1 MIALFDEILVAL
13 VEMSV
18 SLDEILVELVF
29 ILDSTL
35 DISPRVRLPSISAS
49 LRIVTVPEVCP
60 KDKSPVTKSP
70 YISVKTSPSVALPS
84 ASNENSELPI

>member
-13 VEMSV
+13 VEISA
-18 SLDEILVELVF
+18 SLDEILVEFVF
-29 ILDSTL
+29 ILDSTSE
-35 DISPRVRLPSISAS
+35 IFPNVKVPSISAS

-70 YISVKTSPSVALPS
+70 YTRVKVSPSEALPS
-84 ASNENSELPI
+84 SSNENSELPI